1 MTQKEYIIKL
11 NALKAKRDAVNQEIA
26 DWRHEYINSVS
37 KIPVNTKV
45 IVNNAAR
52 FYSLFMSFFKRPQ
65 KFLKKSC
72 FES

>member
-1 MTQKEYIIKL
+1 MFDVIITYL
-11 NALKAKRDAVNQEIA
+11 MM
-26 DWRHEYINSVS
+26 
-37 KIPVNTKV
+37 